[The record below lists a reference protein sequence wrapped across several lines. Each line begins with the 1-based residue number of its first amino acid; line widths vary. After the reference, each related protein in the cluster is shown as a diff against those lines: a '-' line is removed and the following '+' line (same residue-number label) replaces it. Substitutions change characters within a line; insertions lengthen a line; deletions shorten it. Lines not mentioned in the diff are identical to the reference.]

1 MTDNGIGYLEDP
13 KNSNGIIRARTTK
26 QIRSW
31 EIPRSQKA
39 LEKLNKEM
47 GGLQFPGNYVL
58 FEGTKKIYTGEA
70 GDVYSRLK
78 SHLRNPD
85 EKIKRWDRALI
96 LNDGRP
102 ATQSDFNDPAVRLSV
117 EMHLIKLFKANKY
130 HVVAQG
136 RKPSLTAAQNRIAD
150 TIIQELSYFLL
161 KKNIITKDLQGQ
173 GQEEVFID
181 ELKKLRGKRGQK
193 WSAYEATIDGE
204 TAYIR
209 PGSLKTKGWQIT
221 FRDRFL
227 KSLEKG
233 TGYLLVSRD
242 GIPLVPLIEVRK
254 VIKDKDA
261 YKQNTIDIYLSFTTE
276 KTTITYKS
284 NSIDVTEYKLRK

>member
-13 KNSNGIIRARTTK
+13 TNSNGIIRARTTK
-26 QIRSW
+26 QIRSR
-31 EIPRSQKA
+31 EIPRSQRA

-47 GGLQFPGNYVL
+47 GESKFPGNYVL

-70 GDVYSRLK
+70 GDVYRRLK
-78 SHLRNPD
+78 SHLRNPE
-85 EKIKRWDRALI
+85 EKIKGWDKALI

-102 ATQSDFNDPAVRLSV
+102 ATQSDFNDPAVRLAI

-136 RKPSLTAAQNRIAD
+136 REPSLTATQKRISD

-161 KKNIITKDLQGQ
+161 KKNIITRDLQEQ
-173 GQEEVFID
+173 GQEEVFRD
-181 ELKKLRGKRGQK
+181 ELKKLLGNRGQNLG
-193 WSAYEATIDGE
+193 AYEATIDGE

-227 KSLEKG
+227 NSLERG

-242 GIPLVPLIEVRK
+242 GVPLIPLREVRK
-254 VIKDKDA
+254 AIKDKEA
-261 YKQNTIDIYLSFTTE
+261 YKQNTIDVYLSFTE
-276 KTTITYKS
+276 DK
-284 NSIDVTEYKLRK
+284 VTLM